1 MTLEPGYLQY
11 PRRGYGMDHDRYEWS
26 MLKDRPAVT
35 WPGGAKIALFITP
48 AIEVFPLDQQ
58 GKPFKLPGG
67 MVTPYPDLRHF
78 TLRDYGAR
86 VGVWRMLELFDRLR
100 LKATWA
106 INGRAVERYPYLVK
120 ALTDRAD
127 DEIAAHGWDMDS
139 PHYGGQPEDE
149 ERALVARTLDA
160 LRDFTGRTVEGW
172 VSPGRSESMATPDLI
187 AAQGVSWFG
196 DWTNDDMPYPFRTAS
211 DPLTAMPLSADVD
224 DRQILVEFRHSELD
238 FTQQVID
245 QFDYLARE
253 AETAGGRVMS
263 LSLHPWV
270 IGQPHRIGALEKALE
285 HIASRSGVWT
295 ATAGEIAAAWR
306 AQTVG
311 SDR

>member
-1 MTLEPGYLQY
+1 MPLDPTYLEYA
-11 PRRGYGMDHDRYEWS
+11 RRGYGMDHDRYAWS
-26 MLKDRPAVT
+26 MLKDRPKLA
-35 WPGGAKIALFITP
+35 WPNGAKVALFIVP

-86 VGVWRMLELFDRLR
+86 VGVWRMLELFDRLK

-106 INGRAVERYPYLVK
+106 VNARAVERYPYLVRTL
-120 ALTDRAD
+120 AGRAG

-139 PHYGGQPEDE
+139 PHYGGQPLDE
-149 ERALVARTLDA
+149 EKALVARTLA
-160 LRDFTGRTVEGW
+160 TLRDFTGRPVEGW
-172 VSPGRSESMATPDLI
+172 VSPGRSESFATPDLI
-187 AAQGVSWFG
+187 EAEGVRWFG
-196 DWTNDDMPYPFRTAS
+196 DWINDDMPYAFRTAGS
-211 DPLTAMPLSADVD
+211 PLTAMPLSADID
-224 DRQILVEFRHSELD
+224 DRQIVVEFRHSEAD
-238 FTQQVID
+238 FAQQVID

-253 AETAGGRVMS
+253 AETGGARVMS

-270 IGQPHRIGALEKALE
+270 MGQPHRIGALEKALA
-285 HIASRSGVWT
+285 HVADARGVWS

-306 AQTVG
+306 AQAG
-311 SDR
+311 